1 MLELH
6 VVQHQQV
13 CGSYIVCNFI
23 YKVRAYYKDHV
34 NTSYP
39 RLQKIIIIIISHTSL
54 GIRLVDS
61 VSSTP
66 GIVSGRVEVYINGI
80 WGTICDDGW
89 DIRDA
94 VVACKQLGYWTA
106 IESTCCGGI
115 GQRQRNTWM
124 SNVNCFGWET
134 SLVQCA
140 HRRSHNCPN
149 SREAGVTCYSQGEY
163 SKLIWKQ

>member
-1 MLELH
+1 MH
-6 VVQHQQV
+6 ITKIM
-13 CGSYIVCNFI
+13 YFT
-23 YKVRAYYKDHV
+23 R
-34 NTSYP
+34 YP
-39 RLQKIIIIIISHTSL
+39 RLQITFIIIISHTSL

-61 VSSTP
+61 ASSTP
-66 GIVSGRVEVYINGI
+66 GVISGHVEVYINGI

-106 IESTCCGGI
+106 IASNCCGENGRRL
-115 GQRQRNTWM
+115 GNTWM
-124 SNVNCFGWET
+124 SNINCFGWET

-149 SREAGVTCYSQGEY
+149 SRDVGVTCYSQGEY
-163 SKLIWKQ
+163 RKSILKQ